1 MIFFNGCFIN
11 LNQPVWNKGTSTFR
25 TVTFTF
31 KLTLIC
37 TLNMCRLWRFVHTVR
52 SESGEAILSL
62 SMNEHCS
69 IGSFNSIKYVVY
81 STANI
86 TYCIVSDENESEK
99 SRNVSLS
106 LPHSL
111 DMYKPQQPKPS
122 VTETNSRKNKRTSD
136 DLVQLKGWNFIRQRI
151 GVSWPF
157 ITYSREQYHGMII
170 WLTDDRYSCTCTQCT
185 AESRVEELTTTRV
198 LLKHGSHFSGRAKFS
213 YFSLTFS
220 IFFFIFSNF

>member
-1 MIFFNGCFIN
+1 MYTCMLLLNLAWETESVDHDFLNGCFIK
-11 LNQPVWNKGTSTFR
+11 LNQPFWNKGTSVFKA
-25 TVTFTF
+25 VTCAF
-31 KLTLIC
+31 KLTFIC
-37 TLNMCRLWRFVHTVR
+37 TLDMCRLWRFVHTVR

-62 SMNEHCS
+62 SINGHCS

-111 DMYKPQQPKPS
+111 DVYKLQQPKPS

-136 DLVQLKGWNFIRQRI
+136 DLVQL
-151 GVSWPF
+151 
-157 ITYSREQYHGMII
+157 
-170 WLTDDRYSCTCTQCT
+170 
-185 AESRVEELTTTRV
+185 
-198 LLKHGSHFSGRAKFS
+198 
-213 YFSLTFS
+213 
-220 IFFFIFSNF
+220 